1 MFATSCPEEG
11 GMEKWPAV
19 WWVERIAVP
28 GVGGR
33 GLQVVG
39 RGDGADPVPAYCRV
53 SPGPEVWRGGRG

>member
-1 MFATSCPEEG
+1 
-11 GMEKWPAV
+11 MEKWPAV

-53 SPGPEVWRGGRG
+53 APGPEVWRGDRR